1 MKIKFLALVGA
12 GLVAVATAVQSTYAA
27 IAGENIYTLGTGAV
41 ASLGGAASDTATS
54 LFGSLASLLPVM
66 IPIIVIGFVIGLVR
80 SFISKRG

>member
-1 MKIKFLALVGA
+1 MNKKLFAYVGA
-12 GLVAVATAVQSTYAA
+12 GLAIVATAVQSTYAA
-27 IAGENIYTLGTGAV
+27 VYTLSGADV
-41 ASLGGAASDTATS
+41 TSLGGAASDTATS